1 MEYSDQSLFVSDLAT
16 LDGVNYV
23 IDESSFKNCAI
34 KGPAVIRLFGST
46 AAGGEITIPDQRP
59 ETVII
64 VTEED
69 RQAIPVG
76 VVAVRNCRFENCTFE
91 GISFIAPAAEADV
104 LRETFMQNIPQG

>member
-23 IDESSFKNCAI
+23 IDESTFTNCVLR
-34 KGPAVIRLFGST
+34 GPAVVRLFATS
-46 AAGGEITIPDQRP
+46 ASGGEISIPDQNP

-69 RQAIPVG
+69 RQSIPVG
-76 VVAVRNCRFENCTFE
+76 AVAIRNCRFDGCTFE
-91 GISFIAPAAEADV
+91 GISFLAPAAEADV
-104 LRETFMQNIPQG
+104 LRETFMQNIEA